1 MSRVVVKLGGHA
13 VSDARVDTPA
23 LAQLAEDVVALRR
36 GGDEVVVVHGGG
48 PQIASL
54 LARLEVPERF
64 HEGLRVTDDA
74 TLEVVAL
81 ALSSLNQVITAALNR
96 AGLEAVGL
104 SGADASLLRASP
116 LGAVWGRVGGVP
128 RVDASV
134 VTRAWFAGWTPVVSP
149 LAVDD
154 DGQLLNCN
162 ADTVAGALAGALG
175 ADTLVLLSDVDQLR
189 SDPDDPS
196 TALARVRSDEVEVML
211 ASGTAREG
219 MRPKMRAA
227 LDALRGGAARVVLA
241 DGRREHAVAGAVAG
255 TIPVTEVRTSEP
267 RLASEES
274 P

>member
-1 MSRVVVKLGGHA
+1 MVKLGGHA
-13 VSDARVDTPA
+13 VHDARIDAPA
-23 LAQLAEDVVALRR
+23 LAQLAQDVGALRR

-54 LARLEVPERF
+54 LARLNVREQF
-64 HEGLRVTDDA
+64 HEGLRVTDPA

-81 ALSSLNQVITAALNR
+81 ALGSLNQVITAALNR

-104 SGADASLLRASP
+104 SGSDASFLRASP
-116 LGAVWGRVGGVP
+116 LGAAWGRVGGVP

-134 VTRAWFAGWTPVVSP
+134 VTRAWSVGWTPVVSP
-149 LAVDD
+149 LAVDA

-175 ADTLVLLSDVDQLR
+175 AATLVLLSDVAQLR
-189 SDPDDPS
+189 SDPDDPR
-196 TALARVRSDEVEVML
+196 TTLDHVRSDEVEAML
-211 ASGTAREG
+211 ASGTARDG

-227 LDALRGGAARVVLA
+227 LDALRGGAVRVVLA
-241 DGRREHAVAGAVAG
+241 DGRRDHAVAGAVAG
-255 TIPVTEVRTSEP
+255 TVPVTEVRPARERS
-267 RLASEES
+267 ASEES

>member
-13 VSDARVDTPA
+13 VRDARVDAPA
-23 LAQLAEDVVALRR
+23 LAQLAQDVCALRA

-54 LARLEVPERF
+54 LARLGVGERF
-64 HEGLRVTDDA
+64 YEGLRVTDLA
-74 TLEVVAL
+74 TLDVVAL
-81 ALSSLNQVITAALNR
+81 ALGSLNQVITAALNR

-104 SGADASLLRASP
+104 SGADASLLRAAA
-116 LGAVWGRVGGVP
+116 LGGDWGRVGGVP

-134 VTRAWFAGWTPVVSP
+134 VTRAWSVGWTPVVSP

-154 DGQLLNCN
+154 EGYLVNCN

-175 ADTLVLLSDVDQLR
+175 AATLVLLSDVDQLR
-189 SDPDDPS
+189 TDPDDPR
-196 TALARVRSDEVEVML
+196 TALSRVRSDEVEAML
-211 ASGTAREG
+211 ASGAARDG

-227 LDALRGGAARVVLA
+227 LDALRGGASRVVLA

-255 TIPVTEVRTSEP
+255 TLPVTEVR
-267 RLASEES
+267 ASE
-274 P
+274 